1 MRRLLYTLACLVW
14 ASSAVAAIELSEE
27 RAVEASRVFVA
38 SCLRH
43 PFDNSKVSQW
53 ASQNGFS
60 ASSSPL
66 LRSAQQTFERK
77 SADKKL
83 WVAIAPKQQCHV
95 RVAEASLS
103 RALAEL
109 ERLVQGAAQYNAQV
123 TQHTN
128 RKVPNAPEG
137 ARQVA
142 YLLKFGGE
150 GVGLLWQVMSFPDE
164 KGTHEVTFST
174 GVVRVEP

>member
-1 MRRLLYTLACLVW
+1 MQRLLYALACLVLG
-14 ASSAVAAIELSEE
+14 SSAVAADELSEE
-27 RAVEASRVFVA
+27 RAVEASRLFDA
-38 SCLRH
+38 SCLRN
-43 PFDNSKVSQW
+43 PFDNSKVPQW
-53 ASQNGFS
+53 ASQNGFAVTS
-60 ASSSPL
+60 TPL
-66 LRSAQQTFERK
+66 LRSAQQTFERRG
-77 SADKKL
+77 ADRTV
-83 WVAIAPKQQCHV
+83 WVAIATKQQCHV
-95 RVAEASLS
+95 RVAEASAS

-109 ERLVQGAAQYNAQV
+109 ERLVQGGAQHNVQV

-128 RKVPNAPEG
+128 RKLPNAPEG

-142 YLLKFGGE
+142 YLLKFRGQ